1 MSVDGVYVFDKEV
14 KVYVDKL
21 GKVVLI
27 NGDIDVKKVKLM
39 NKVILSKDDVVD
51 KVFKVVKIDKYKV
64 KNFKDKVIKE
74 NKVEIDGDSNKYVY
88 NVELIIVIL
97 EILYWKVKIDV

>member
-51 KVFKVVKIDKYKV
+51 KVFKVVKIDKNKV